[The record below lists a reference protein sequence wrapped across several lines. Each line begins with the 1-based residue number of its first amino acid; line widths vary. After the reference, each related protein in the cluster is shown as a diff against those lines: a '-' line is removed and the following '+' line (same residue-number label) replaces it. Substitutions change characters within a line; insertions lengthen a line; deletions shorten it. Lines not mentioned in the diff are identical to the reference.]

1 MKRMLSILFL
11 LMAVATA
18 GFAQVNLVTD
28 EEVDP
33 NAPVFS
39 WVEEVHDFGNIPMG
53 IPVTHKFEFTN
64 TGKSPLIISNVQ
76 KTCGCTVTDWS
87 KEPILPGG
95 KGFVTSEFNAAR
107 AGAFNKAITVQ
118 SNASTPNKKLYFKGT
133 VEGTEGE
140 QSGVPEK
147 QSIFAPNN

>member
-1 MKRMLSILFL
+1 MKRFISIFSL
-11 LMAVATA
+11 LTVLATV

-39 WVEEVHDFGNIPMG
+39 WVEEVHDFANIPVG
-53 IPVTHKFEFTN
+53 IPVTHQFEFTN

-76 KTCGCTVTDWS
+76 KTCGCTVTDWT
-87 KEPILPGG
+87 KEPVVPGG
-95 KGFVTSEFNAAR
+95 KGFVMAEFNAAR

-133 VEGTEGE
+133 VEGSEDQPT
-140 QSGVPEK
+140 GVPEK